1 MVIFWKFATKYIRK
15 NRFLVILKRAKKENG
30 TCPILSFPPYE
41 DTFSI
46 NNIKLIAAWR
56 QFREYSE
63 QLKGRRQK
71 MKNFCKK
78 NLRNSEFYLFTFPLK
93 VWKFSCSFFYKDWL
107 ALPFSEL
114 FISAV
119 QFEWTEIKYK
129 TVYNQQTWTEMQ
141 EINNFDNFIANIC
154 RSFLLQ
160 QPLVDLNEKS
170 LDNVFK

>member
-1 MVIFWKFATKYIRK
+1 MKIF
-15 NRFLVILKRAKKENG
+15 L
-30 TCPILSFPPYE
+30 LSF
-41 DTFSI
+41 
-46 NNIKLIAAWR
+46 
-56 QFREYSE
+56 
-63 QLKGRRQK
+63 
-71 MKNFCKK
+71 KK
-78 NLRNSEFYLFTFPLK
+78 ID
-93 VWKFSCSFFYKDWL
+93 C
-107 ALPFSEL
+107 LPFSEL

-160 QPLVDLNEKS
+160 QPLVELNEKS

>member
-1 MVIFWKFATKYIRK
+1 MEIFLL
-15 NRFLVILKRAKKENG
+15 FLKKID
-30 TCPILSFPPYE
+30 C
-41 DTFSI
+41 
-46 NNIKLIAAWR
+46 
-56 QFREYSE
+56 
-63 QLKGRRQK
+63 
-71 MKNFCKK
+71 
-78 NLRNSEFYLFTFPLK
+78 
-93 VWKFSCSFFYKDWL
+93 
-107 ALPFSEL
+107 LPFSEL

-160 QPLVDLNEKS
+160 QPLVELNEKS